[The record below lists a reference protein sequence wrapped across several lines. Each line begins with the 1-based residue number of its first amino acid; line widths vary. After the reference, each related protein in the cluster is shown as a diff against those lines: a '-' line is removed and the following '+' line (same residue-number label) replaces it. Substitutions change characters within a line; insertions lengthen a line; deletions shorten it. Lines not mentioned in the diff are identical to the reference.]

1 VPGDTITMTGHVEA
15 QNEAALAFRIGGR
28 MIERSVNVGDR
39 VEPGQVIARLDPQNE
54 QNALRSAKA
63 ALSAAEGQLTKTQNA
78 FDRQQQL
85 MRSGFTTRAN
95 YDQAEAALRSA
106 TSGVDDAEARLKIAH
121 DNVAFTELKADSDGT
136 VTARGAEPGEV
147 VQAGRMIVQVA
158 RQGGRDAVFNVPAQV
173 LRSAPSDPV
182 VRIRLTDDPSVEAT
196 GRVREV
202 APQADPTTRTFPVRV
217 GLIDPPE
224 AMRLGSTVTGQ
235 LDMDSLPVIAIPAS
249 ALTRQTNQPAVWIVD
264 PATSTVALRNVEVL
278 RFDPATV
285 VVAHGLDTGDVIVTA
300 GVQALHPGQKVR
312 LLGSTP

>member
-1 VPGDTITMTGHVEA
+1 
-15 QNEAALAFRIGGR
+15 
-28 MIERSVNVGDR
+28 
-39 VEPGQVIARLDPQNE
+39 RLDPQNE

-173 LRSAPSDPV
+173 L
-182 VRIRLTDDPSVEAT
+182 
-196 GRVREV
+196 
-202 APQADPTTRTFPVRV
+202 
-217 GLIDPPE
+217 
-224 AMRLGSTVTGQ
+224 
-235 LDMDSLPVIAIPAS
+235 
-249 ALTRQTNQPAVWIVD
+249 
-264 PATSTVALRNVEVL
+264 
-278 RFDPATV
+278 
-285 VVAHGLDTGDVIVTA
+285 
-300 GVQALHPGQKVR
+300 
-312 LLGSTP
+312 